1 LSTRSLSTF
10 LESAVLREQPFPK
23 LSKAGKVGAFR
34 LGGRVLTTNS
44 IRELEDAEK
53 QLRNQAD

>member
-1 LSTRSLSTF
+1 LSTF